1 MEYNSTYTPCLAGV
15 HECLY
20 TYGVEV
26 YFEEQK
32 FGSLDPEAELMIS
45 LYCGVAEGENK
56 SHSED
61 VR

>member
-32 FGSLDPEAELMIS
+32 FGSLDPEAELMI
-45 LYCGVAEGENK
+45 CKGIT
-56 SHSED
+56 
-61 VR
+61 